1 MAVLPNP
8 RHEAFAQARAG
19 GKSVDEAYTQA
30 GFRPHRGNAH
40 RLSTNESVKRRII
53 ELQGRVAEKAE
64 WTAADRLR
72 GLKTIY
78 DATEGKDPR
87 TAIAAISEA
96 NKMQGSHAPA
106 KHQHSGPG
114 GGPIPSVDLTNMSD
128 DDLDRLEA
136 LFGPLA
142 GAAGDDAEADPAGEG
157 EAGG

>member
-1 MAVLPNP
+1 MAVLPSP
-8 RHEAFAQARAG
+8 RHESFAQARAQ
-19 GKSVDEAYTQA
+19 GKSADEAYQQA

-40 RLSTNESVKRRII
+40 RLSTNESIKR
-53 ELQGRVAEKAE
+53 RVAEIVGKVSDKAE

-87 TAIAAISEA
+87 TAIAALAEA
-96 NKMQGSHAPA
+96 NKMQGSYAPS

-114 GGPIPSVDLTNMSD
+114 GAPIQTVDLTNVST

-142 GAAGDDAEADPAGEG
+142 GTAGDDAEGDQAGEG
-157 EAGG
+157 EAAS